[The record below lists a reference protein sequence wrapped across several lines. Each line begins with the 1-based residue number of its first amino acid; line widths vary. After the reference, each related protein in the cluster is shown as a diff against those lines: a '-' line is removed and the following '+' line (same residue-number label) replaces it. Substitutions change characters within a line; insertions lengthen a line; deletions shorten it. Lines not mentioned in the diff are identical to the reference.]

1 MKNFLMVV
9 NPYKDDE
16 STISR
21 LVDSQIRILGGDT
34 LITDVNTF
42 CNSDHDRMSE
52 MTGNMDCI
60 LVLGGDGTLL
70 SVASAIEDID
80 IPLLGI
86 NLGTVGF
93 LTEVELVDI
102 ESVLYRL
109 VNDDYTIEERM
120 MLEGIVKKTDG
131 SEYRKSALNDVVVS
145 RAGFSRIICLNV
157 YAGNHM
163 VDTYEADGVVVATPT
178 GSTGY
183 SLSAGGPIVSPG
195 GRVIVITPVS
205 PHSLTA
211 KSIVMSGDEEIRIGF
226 VKKRKT
232 QETEAIVAFDGGSDI
247 GLSAGDEIYIRR
259 SANVTKLI
267 KATDKN
273 FYELLRSK
281 FGGAQ

>member
-1 MKNFLMVV
+1 M
-9 NPYKDDE
+9 
-16 STISR
+16 
-21 LVDSQIRILGGDT
+21 
-34 LITDVNTF
+34 
-42 CNSDHDRMSE
+42 
-52 MTGNMDCI
+52 
-60 LVLGGDGTLL
+60 
-70 SVASAIEDID
+70 
-80 IPLLGI
+80 
-86 NLGTVGF
+86 
-93 LTEVELVDI
+93 
-102 ESVLYRL
+102 
-109 VNDDYTIEERM
+109 
-120 MLEGIVKKTDG
+120 
-131 SEYRKSALNDVVVS
+131 
-145 RAGFSRIICLNV
+145 
-157 YAGNHM
+157 
-163 VDTYEADGVVVATPT
+163 ATPT

-211 KSIVMSGDEEIRIGF
+211 KSIVMSGDEEIRIEI

-281 FGGAQ
+281 FGGAQE

>member
-34 LITDVNTF
+34 LITDVSTF

-109 VNDDYTIEERM
+109 VNDDYAIEERM

-131 SEYRKSALNDVVVS
+131 SEYRKSAL
-145 RAGFSRIICLNV
+145 
-157 YAGNHM
+157 
-163 VDTYEADGVVVATPT
+163 
-178 GSTGY
+178 
-183 SLSAGGPIVSPG
+183 
-195 GRVIVITPVS
+195 
-205 PHSLTA
+205 
-211 KSIVMSGDEEIRIGF
+211 K
-226 VKKRKT
+226 
-232 QETEAIVAFDGGSDI
+232 
-247 GLSAGDEIYIRR
+247 
-259 SANVTKLI
+259 
-267 KATDKN
+267 
-273 FYELLRSK
+273 
-281 FGGAQ
+281 

>member
-34 LITDVNTF
+34 LITDVSTF
-42 CNSDHDRMSE
+42 CNSDHDMMSE

-102 ESVLYRL
+102 ER
-109 VNDDYTIEERM
+109 
-120 MLEGIVKKTDG
+120 
-131 SEYRKSALNDVVVS
+131 ALQ
-145 RAGFSRIICLNV
+145 AC
-157 YAGNHM
+157 
-163 VDTYEADGVVVATPT
+163 
-178 GSTGY
+178 
-183 SLSAGGPIVSPG
+183 
-195 GRVIVITPVS
+195 
-205 PHSLTA
+205 
-211 KSIVMSGDEEIRIGF
+211 K
-226 VKKRKT
+226 
-232 QETEAIVAFDGGSDI
+232 
-247 GLSAGDEIYIRR
+247 
-259 SANVTKLI
+259 
-267 KATDKN
+267 
-273 FYELLRSK
+273 
-281 FGGAQ
+281 